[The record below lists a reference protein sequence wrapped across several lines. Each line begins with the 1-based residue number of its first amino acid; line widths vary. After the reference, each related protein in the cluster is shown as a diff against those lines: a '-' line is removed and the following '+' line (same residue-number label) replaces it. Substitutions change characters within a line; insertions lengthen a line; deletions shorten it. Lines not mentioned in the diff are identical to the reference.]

1 MLQRS
6 YRTLLKSGLKAAMFV
21 VCCGLPGSV
30 NAQTD
35 LPKPYVS
42 RALDVVLL
50 PVTDA
55 VRAEFGLGKNAAGAV
70 VASVEPGGTGAFY
83 GIEPGD
89 VIAQVGGKLIR
100 RPVDIDSLLRYGLGK
115 GESFFALDGV
125 RRDDRIRTWVE
136 LTQEEYEKPV
146 TLDRLRNWRAF
157 GGRNAKPRAGVFYY
171 PAYWEFY
178 TDYFY
183 EVWDLS
189 YVYIEEIIVTDVFIA
204 AYESSDEIF
213 FYDEELI
220 GSDWPDDDYLNE
232 VDAYLNSDDFAAEY
246 ASDEVLFEDEIVD
259 DGLTDDEALGDQVAD
274 DGAGEEAAMDAGA
287 DDASAED
294 AAADEALADDTAGDE
309 QAAEEPAAE
318 EAYEEPV
325 AEETYDE
332 PAAEDSGS
340 DGGSECAV
348 DEDGNPLC

>member
-1 MLQRS
+1 MLPRS
-6 YRTLLKSGLKAAMFV
+6 YHALLKSGLRAAMLV
-21 VCCGLPGSV
+21 ICCGLPGIA

-55 VRAEFGLGKNAAGAV
+55 VRTEFGLGTNTAGAV

-100 RPVDIDSLLRYGLGK
+100 RPVDVDSLVRYGLGQ
-115 GESFFALDGV
+115 GEGFFALDGV
-125 RRDDRIRTWVE
+125 RRDNRIRTWVE
-136 LTQEEYEKPV
+136 LTQDDYESPV
-146 TLDRLRNWRAF
+146 ALDRLRNWRAF

-204 AYESSDEIF
+204 AYESTDEVF

-220 GSDWPDDDYLNE
+220 GSDWPDDDYLDE
-232 VDAYLNSDDFAAEY
+232 VDAYLNSDEFAAEY

-259 DGLTDDEALGDQVAD
+259 DGAGD
-274 DGAGEEAAMDAGA
+274 EAAMEEGA

-294 AAADEALADDTAGDE
+294 TAADEAMTDDS
-309 QAAEEPAAE
+309 AEE

-325 AEETYDE
+325 AEEASDE
-332 PAAEDSGS
+332 PAAEDEGS
-340 DGGSECAV
+340 DEGGECAL